1 MRGHLL
7 HHRCDAEFRW
17 AITLSDF
24 EISLSE
30 TQRKMSSRFLLIPLK
45 DDDET
50 TTTTTRMRGHLQ
62 HHRCDFHVHD
72 ASATRTC
79 KIKASKKRVLIKHF
93 SLRISKTFQNNFFF
107 DRSTMM
113 PKTTSRRR
121 RRRKEQLFWTDGA
134 KKVEND
140 SRRLETRSKTFRKL
154 YACGWT
160 HCFGFFWFFRI
171 NMEFDTLILHV
182 SVRTSSSRD
191 LRGTRIFPLCFAIT
205 SLRFSWSLHSR
216 KNVSRDLSLNLKS
229 SLQYRRLW
237 KVIYK

>member
-1 MRGHLL
+1 MGDCTERF
-7 HHRCDAEFRW
+7 RNFAERFRNRS
-17 AITLSDF
+17 AKFQNRSAQ
-24 EISLSE
+24 SLSE

-45 DDDET
+45 DDDE

-121 RRRKEQLFWTDGA
+121 RR
-134 KKVEND
+134 
-140 SRRLETRSKTFRKL
+140 
-154 YACGWT
+154 
-160 HCFGFFWFFRI
+160 
-171 NMEFDTLILHV
+171 
-182 SVRTSSSRD
+182 
-191 LRGTRIFPLCFAIT
+191 
-205 SLRFSWSLHSR
+205 
-216 KNVSRDLSLNLKS
+216 
-229 SLQYRRLW
+229 
-237 KVIYK
+237 